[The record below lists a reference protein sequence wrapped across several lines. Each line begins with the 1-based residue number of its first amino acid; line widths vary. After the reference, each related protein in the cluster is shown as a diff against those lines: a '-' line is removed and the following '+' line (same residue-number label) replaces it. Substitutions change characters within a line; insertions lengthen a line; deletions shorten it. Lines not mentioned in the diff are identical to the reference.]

1 MEYHI
6 AYRHKTPNKPKLK
19 SIIQKKKKKKWSLL
33 GYNKLKEIK

>member
-19 SIIQKKKKKKWSLL
+19 SIIQKKKKKWSLL